1 MHYHYEHQLWTDQVL
16 GCKEEILAHDYLG
29 VVYQSNWE
37 SWGDYGPSKKSFAS
51 LVWRSVKRA
60 LKKIQFKLSLLLGF
74 I

>member
-1 MHYHYEHQLWTDQVL
+1 MHYHYEHQLWADQVL
-16 GCKEEILAHDYLG
+16 GYQQNVLAHDYLG

-37 SWGDYGPSKKSFAS
+37 SWGDYGPSNKSLLS
-51 LVWRSVKRA
+51 LIWRSVKRI